1 MNYDRNLTFKQGLAQ
16 TSLSINDSYC
26 QVAPTLKE
34 MELIS
39 YLHIIQ
45 YLAGE
50 SKKCIAVT
58 SSYIIIAGR
67 TGWCQIV
74 LQKAEQP

>member
-1 MNYDRNLTFKQGLAQ
+1 MNCYKHITFKQGLAQ
-16 TSLSINDSYC
+16 TRLSIIDCYC
-26 QVAPTLKE
+26 HVAPTLEE

-45 YLAGE
+45 YLTGE
-50 SKKCIAVT
+50 SKKCIEVG
-58 SSYIIIAGR
+58 SSYIIIAGC